1 MITGLIKHAS
11 LPQELPRVPVL
22 PCAIRRVAGFPRAL
36 RRVAAPAR
44 VGALATLTAALVPLT
59 GCAPPVP
66 ASPLAVSWNSHV
78 KAPPLRTTL
87 PRILGATT
95 NAKGGPT
102 RAGGW
107 YGGTALADRRQ
118 WVGKQVVS
126 GRDQKRMVPPPATVA
141 GMPVFVEVDN
151 LEIVWIYDNAGVP
164 GTDHDTSGNACMVGR
179 PRSNLTC
186 IHIEIDGRWKA
197 RGWAPPD
204 FPLHTPIDVQGY
216 VYWDNPHDSEGVPMD
231 SAPSGYRLG
240 HYETGW
246 EIHPVS
252 AWRIHQPSAGQ

>member
-1 MITGLIKHAS
+1 MITGQVRH
-11 LPQELPRVPVL
+11 LPR
-22 PCAIRRVAGFPRAL
+22 AAAL
-36 RRVAAPAR
+36 TIV
-44 VGALATLTAALVPLT
+44 TAALVPLT
-59 GCAPPVP
+59 GCAAPHP
-66 ASPLAVSWNSHV
+66 ASPLGVSWNAHV
-78 KAPPLRTTL
+78 KARPLRTTISQ
-87 PRILGATT
+87 ILGATT
-95 NAKGGPT
+95 NAKGGAT

-107 YGGTALADRRQ
+107 YGGTSLADRRR
-118 WVGKQVVS
+118 WINAKVVS
-126 GRDQKRMVPPPATVA
+126 GRDQKRMVPPPASVA

-151 LEIVWIYDNAGVP
+151 VEIFWLYDNGGVP

-197 RGWAPPD
+197 RHWAPPD
-204 FPLHTPIDVQGY
+204 FPMHTPIDVQGY
-216 VYWDNPHDSEGVPMD
+216 VYWDNPHDSEGVPTD

-252 AWRIHQPSAGQ
+252 AWRIHQPSSAQ